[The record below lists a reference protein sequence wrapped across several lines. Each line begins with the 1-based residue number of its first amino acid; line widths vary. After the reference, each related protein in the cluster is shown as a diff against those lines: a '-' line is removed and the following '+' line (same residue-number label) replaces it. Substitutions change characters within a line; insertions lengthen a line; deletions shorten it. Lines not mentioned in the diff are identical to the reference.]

1 MNESLAS
8 AAKAMLAIVA
18 ITFGVDLLSMLVIA
32 GLGLLELSL
41 AAGVVSAAVLS
52 LIIAPP
58 IYWLVAMPIKREY
71 EKRLQAERRAA
82 ELGEQAITDP
92 LTRTRNRRGITI
104 SVLEAMAHAE
114 RYSHPLSV
122 AMVDIDH
129 FKEVNDSYGHK
140 AGDRGGFNP
149 G

>member
-18 ITFGVDLLSMLVIA
+18 ITFGVDFLSMLILT
-32 GLGLLELSL
+32 GLGLLEMSL
-41 AAGVVSAAVLS
+41 VAGIVSSAVLS

-58 IYWLVAMPIKREY
+58 IYWLVAVPIKREY

-104 SVLEAMAHAE
+104 AV
-114 RYSHPLSV
+114 RNNFV
-122 AMVDIDH
+122 
-129 FKEVNDSYGHK
+129 
-140 AGDRGGFNP
+140 
-149 G
+149 